1 MGLARSDTARAAIV
15 NGDLAGATA
24 GGYISAAT
32 ERSSMDNDI
41 DRVLFSREQL
51 ERRVRELAAEITAD
65 HATPDGTGIA
75 PEVTIIPLLTGAMI
89 FCADLIRSIPLPM
102 KIGLMTVSSYPG
114 TSVRSQGV
122 NVLSKQMGDL
132 KGRHVVLL
140 DDILDSGQTIRSV
153 VPILKDLGAASVRVC
168 VLLRKDRP
176 EAKGTQCDYV
186 GFDIPDEFV
195 VGYGLD
201 FDDLYRNLPE
211 VVVLKQEVIGR
222 GTA

>member
-1 MGLARSDTARAAIV
+1 
-15 NGDLAGATA
+15 
-24 GGYISAAT
+24 
-32 ERSSMDNDI
+32 MDNDI

-51 ERRVRELAAEITAD
+51 DRRVRELAAEITAD
-65 HATPDGTGIA
+65 HTPADGSAA

-89 FCADLIRSIPLPM
+89 FCADLIRCIPIAM

-140 DDILDSGQTIRSV
+140 DDILDSGQTIRAV
-153 VPILKDLGAASVRVC
+153 VPILNEMGAASVRVC

-176 EAKGTQCDYV
+176 EARETQCDYV

-211 VVVLKQEVIGR
+211 VVVLKREVIGR
-222 GTA
+222 GTV